1 MSDWEA
7 VAKLDDM
14 QQSKYVKLAG
24 NIGKLTMG
32 IQLSTPGRPK
42 KINVAA
48 LLDSGC
54 DGLSINHRFILRNKI
69 LTRQVQNL
77 MKVTNA
83 NGTEN
88 KHGMI
93 KEYVILRVQ
102 IDEHIEE
109 LEFAVMQ
116 LNSTNIFLGL
126 DWLRHHNP
134 LVNWNTGQLRFESCP
149 KECQHNS
156 VRSAGVDKVQIETQA
171 HAQEQ
176 WEILEV
182 LKEQVEG
189 RKYSYEPIKMVTFEE
204 VVPKHYHEYKDVFD
218 EKEFNKLPQR
228 RTWDHTIELEEGFTP
243 ARGHIFPLNPG
254 LEKEMN
260 EFIDENLWTGRIRP
274 SKSPNAAS
282 FFFVEKKGDTK
293 RRLVQDYQR
302 LNGFTRRNRY
312 PLPLIGEMISG
323 LKHSKVLSKMDV
335 RWGYNNI
342 RIREGDKWRAAFH
355 TKRGLFKPMVMFFRL
370 MNSPVTFQVFMN

>member
-32 IQLSTPGRPK
+32 IQLSTPGHPE

-54 DGLSINHRFILRNKI
+54 DGSSIDHRFMLRNKI
-69 LTRQVQNL
+69 PTRQVQNL

-102 IDEHIEE
+102 IDEHVEE
-109 LEFAVMQ
+109 LEFAVTQ
-116 LNSTNIFLGL
+116 LNSANIFLGL

-134 LVNWNTGQLRFESCP
+134 LVNWNMGQLQFENCP
-149 KECQHNS
+149 KECQQS
-156 VRSAGVDKVQIETQA
+156 AIRSAGVDEVRIETQA
-171 HAQEQ
+171 HTLEQ

-189 RKYSYEPIKMVTFEE
+189 KKYFYKPIKTATFEE
-204 VVPKHYHEYKDVFD
+204 VVPKHYHKYKDVFD
-218 EKEFNKLPQR
+218 EKEFDERPQR
-228 RTWDHTIELEEGFTP
+228 RMWDHT
-243 ARGHIFPLNPG
+243 
-254 LEKEMN
+254 
-260 EFIDENLWTGRIRP
+260 
-274 SKSPNAAS
+274 
-282 FFFVEKKGDTK
+282 
-293 RRLVQDYQR
+293 
-302 LNGFTRRNRY
+302 
-312 PLPLIGEMISG
+312 
-323 LKHSKVLSKMDV
+323 
-335 RWGYNNI
+335 
-342 RIREGDKWRAAFH
+342 
-355 TKRGLFKPMVMFFRL
+355 
-370 MNSPVTFQVFMN
+370 